1 MSKMIIRHAVKED
14 CAELL
19 ELMKKLAVFE
29 DYIDDF
35 TVTKQDLL
43 AHGFSNRP
51 TFTAIVADH
60 KSSEISQELQGYLVY
75 YMIPFTYNLKPTL
88 FIKELYVNKKS
99 RGKSIG
105 KQLMKYAIKDAKEKG
120 CGRMKWDVLSDNIPA
135 QSFYKSLGAKY
146 DQRWQGFV
154 LEV

>member
-1 MSKMIIRHAVKED
+1 MNIRHAVKED
-14 CAELL
+14 CAVLL
-19 ELMKKLAVFE
+19 ELMKKLAIFE
-29 DYIDDF
+29 EYIDDF
-35 TVTKQDLL
+35 AVTEQDLFE
-43 AHGFSNRP
+43 HGFSSHP
-51 TFTAIVADH
+51 TFTAIVAEQ
-60 KSSEISQELQGYLVY
+60 SSSRSSQELQGYLVY